1 MIHAAQASC
10 FSKMGYHVFAKCV
23 YGLGLSVIF
32 LSNLGSAAVL
42 KNVRSKDVANIHR
55 CHFITA
61 CAMVKKLQAADAYCA
76 YLSNEGDITCVPH
89 NDADNT
95 YPSLDTAGNCV
106 KLVETATEE
115 KDQDEFLSV
124 ISDDIESLNLE
135 CPMKKKSAA
144 VSQYSHANMAMGT
157 IVGSA
162 MLLAM

>member
-1 MIHAAQASC
+1 MIHAAQVDC
-10 FSKMGYHVFAKCV
+10 LFQMGYHVFAKCV

-32 LSNLGSAAVL
+32 LSNLGSATVL

-61 CAMVKKLQAADAYCA
+61 CTMVKKIQAADAYCA
-76 YLSNEGDITCVPH
+76 YVSDQGDVTCVPQ
-89 NDADNT
+89 NNADHAHLG
-95 YPSLDTAGNCV
+95 LDTAGNCI
-106 KLVETATEE
+106 KLVEMLTEE

-124 ISDDIESLNLE
+124 ITDDVDSLSLE